1 MLFSF
6 SKPYKPVILLVD
18 DNIFIKK
25 LLTKILEA
33 RYTVY
38 TASNGIE
45 AMVLLHQSVKPDLII
60 TDIEMPVMNGYE
72 LIKAISQI
80 GLYKHIPVCILSDHH
95 TNMIKNELGS
105 IEVEEVFS
113 KPFDP
118 HTFLDKINKR
128 VSKLQELYSIS
139 N

>member
-6 SKPYKPVILLVD
+6 LKPYKPVILVVD

-38 TASNGIE
+38 TAGNGIE
-45 AMVLLHQSVKPDLII
+45 ALVLLHQSVKPDLII

-72 LIKAISQI
+72 LIKAIRQI

-95 TNMIKNELGS
+95 TNIIKNALGS
-105 IEVEEVFS
+105 IEVEEVFT

-118 HTFLDKINKR
+118 HTLLDKINR
-128 VSKLQELYSIS
+128 TVTRLQEQYAIP